1 MDGEVSTSQ
10 IFGLLTGLVG
20 CVILSIWSCFLKRSI
35 DKAQP
40 TLVFNTK
47 GELNHG
53 PDDDVSVKN
62 NEIHSS
68 LSEAREAAS
77 TPTNTSKPA
86 PAIVP
91 DWSTLSPQAGATL
104 A

>member
-53 PDDDVSVKN
+53 PDDDTSN
-62 NEIHSS
+62 NLMEHSS
-68 LSEAREAAS
+68 VLKCFRRSVAY
-77 TPTNTSKPA
+77 
-86 PAIVP
+86 
-91 DWSTLSPQAGATL
+91 L
-104 A
+104 